1 VYALICLKE
10 QATSRINE
18 PGSSIVN
25 EPGSFLQGSRMSAVK
40 SGSASK
46 KKSKD
51 RNGAKSAPAIERR
64 NRTSFNARSVLL
76 AFVLFSSG
84 AASLI
89 YQMLWIKQLSLV
101 VGAEVYSVTIA
112 VSAFFAG
119 LALGGMYFGRWA
131 DRLTRPFLIYPY
143 LEAGIAVL
151 SVATTVALYHS
162 SFLFAAIE
170 IRAGLLAWCLPF
182 FLVGAPAFLMGGTL
196 PVAIRLWMF
205 GTERIA
211 EAGGSVYASNTAGG
225 IAGALLSTFVFLPHF
240 GVHGTAYA
248 AAALNLGAAAGAIAL
263 NRHSHKEQNA
273 PETLDSQALTRPAL
287 FALALYAMAGGIA
300 LGYEVVWSQ
309 AIVQFLSTR
318 SFAFSIVLAT
328 YLAGLAAG
336 STLYVRFADRLSD
349 AWGTFGFL
357 ISAAGFIALLEIAS
371 LSVWQLRIQA
381 IVGNMTLSTT
391 GSEFASM
398 CARFLIAA
406 LGIVFVPSV
415 LLGAAFPAALRLVT
429 RKHSVGRD
437 VGAVIALNTGGG
449 IVGTLV
455 TGFFLVPTFG
465 LVRTLAILAIAAGA
479 LGFCAVLRG
488 SMVRPSMR
496 WTVLVIG
503 FITVAIA
510 VITPAD
516 RMGRLL
522 ASTRG
527 GGRLTFYK
535 ESAGSTVAVLKQASG
550 HHTLRRLY
558 IQGVS
563 NSGDAMPSLRYM
575 RLQALLPLIIHTGEP
590 RSALVI
596 GFGTGITAGGLL
608 QYPQL
613 QTRVC
618 AELLPAVVQAGSSFE
633 GNFGAASDPRL
644 QIRVR
649 DGRKELVQSTER
661 YDLITLEPPPP
672 SAAGVVNLYSSDF
685 YRLAAKRLEPNG
697 LVAQWLP
704 LATQND
710 ADTRSLMRSF
720 LDVFPYATLWST
732 ELHEM
737 LLVGSLSAIE
747 LNPQEIARRFNQPTV
762 ASSLQEV
769 GVRSPAALL
778 ATWMMDQDGMKRYVG
793 DAPAVTDDSPSIE
806 YAASV
811 HSGEIK
817 SVLPKLLAHRT
828 VPPVHSADSA
838 FLSEIQEQ
846 QASLFGFYDAGIAAY
861 DGNRDLWQVTI
872 AKLLQH
878 DRTNPY
884 YNWILGDTR

>member
-1 VYALICLKE
+1 
-10 QATSRINE
+10 
-18 PGSSIVN
+18 
-25 EPGSFLQGSRMSAVK
+25 MSAVK

-46 KKSKD
+46 KKLKD
-51 RNGAKSAPAIERR
+51 RSGGKSAPAIERR
-64 NRTSFNARSVLL
+64 NPSSFNARSVLL
-76 AFVLFSSG
+76 AFVLFLSG
-84 AASLI
+84 TASLI
-89 YQMLWIKQLSLV
+89 YQVLWIKQLSLV

-119 LALGGMYFGRWA
+119 LAFGSAYFGRWA
-131 DRLTRPFLIYPY
+131 DRLTQPFLVYPW

-151 SVATTVALYHS
+151 GVATTIALSHS
-162 SFLFAAIE
+162 SSLFAAIE
-170 IRAGLLAWCLPF
+170 IRAGLLAWCLPL

-196 PVAIRLWMF
+196 PIAVRFCMF

-211 EAGGSVYASNTAGG
+211 EAGGNVYASNTAGG
-225 IAGALLSTFVFLPHF
+225 IAGALLSTFAFLPHF

-248 AAALNLGAAAGAIAL
+248 AAALNLAAAAGAIAL
-263 NRHSHKEQNA
+263 SRHSHKQQNA
-273 PETLDSQALTRPAL
+273 LEASVFPRLTSPAL
-287 FALALYAMAGGIA
+287 FALALYAFAGAVA

-336 STLYVRFADRLSD
+336 SALYVRFADRFSD
-349 AWGTFGFL
+349 ALGTFGLL
-357 ISAAGFIALLEIAS
+357 ISAAGLVALLEIAS

-381 IVGNMTLSTT
+381 VVGSMTLSAT
-391 GSEFASM
+391 GSDFMSM
-398 CARFLIAA
+398 CARFFVAA
-406 LGIVFVPSV
+406 LGIVFVPTL

-429 RKHSVGRD
+429 RQHAAGRD
-437 VGAVIALNTGGG
+437 VGTVIALNTVGG

-455 TGFFLVPTFG
+455 TGFFLVPTIG
-465 LVRTLAILAIAAGA
+465 LVRTLAVLAIAAAA
-479 LGFCAVLRG
+479 LGISAVLRG
-488 SMVRPSMR
+488 SMASPSTR
-496 WTVLVIG
+496 WTVLAIG
-503 FITVAIA
+503 FVTVAIA
-510 VITPAD
+510 VITPPD
-516 RMGRLL
+516 RLGRLL

-535 ESAGSTVAVLKQASG
+535 ESTGSTIAVLKQVSG

-558 IQGVS
+558 IQGIS

-575 RLQALLPLIIHTGEP
+575 RLQALLPLIIHTGAP

-633 GNFGAASDPRL
+633 GNFSAASDPRL

-685 YRLAAKRLEPNG
+685 YKLAARRLEPNG

-720 LDVFPYATLWST
+720 IDVFPYATLWST

-737 LLVGSLSAIE
+737 LLVGSLSPIE
-747 LNPQEIARRFNQPTV
+747 LNPQEITWRFNQPTV
-762 ASSLQEV
+762 ASSLQEI
-769 GVRSPAALL
+769 GIKSPAALL
-778 ATWMMDQDGMKRYVG
+778 ATWMMDQEGVKRYVG
-793 DAPAVTDDSPSIE
+793 DVPAVTDNKPSIE
-806 YAASV
+806 YTSWV
-811 HSGEIK
+811 RPGEIK
-817 SVLPKLLAHRT
+817 SVLPKLLALRT
-828 VPPVHSADSA
+828 PPPVIGTDSKL
-838 FLSEIQEQ
+838 LSEIQEQ
-846 QASLFGFYDAGIAAY
+846 QDSLFSFYAAGLAAY
-861 DGNRDLWQVTI
+861 NGDRDLWQTTI
-872 AKLLQH
+872 ANVLQH
-878 DRTNPY
+878 DHDNPY
-884 YNWILGDTR
+884 YLWVLGDDQQ

>member
-1 VYALICLKE
+1 
-10 QATSRINE
+10 
-18 PGSSIVN
+18 
-25 EPGSFLQGSRMSAVK
+25 MSAVK

-51 RNGAKSAPAIERR
+51 RSIGKPNPAI
-64 NRTSFNARSVLL
+64 NRPNRIYFNARRILFVSVLFL
-76 AFVLFSSG
+76 SG
-84 AASLI
+84 TASLI
-89 YQMLWIKQLSLV
+89 YQVLWVKQLSLV
-101 VGAEVYSVTIA
+101 VGAEVYSVTTA

-119 LALGGMYFGRWA
+119 LAFGGAYFGRRA
-131 DRLTRPFLIYPY
+131 DRLTQPFLVYPW

-151 SVATTVALYHS
+151 SVATTVALCHS
-162 SFLFAAIE
+162 SSLFAAIE
-170 IRAGLLAWCLPF
+170 TRASLLAWCLPF

-196 PVAIRLWMF
+196 PIAVRFWMF

-248 AAALNLGAAAGAIAL
+248 AAALDLGAAAGAIAL
-263 NRHSHKEQNA
+263 NRHSHKKQNA
-273 PETLDSQALTRPAL
+273 TETLDSQALTRPAF
-287 FALALYAMAGGIA
+287 FALTLYAIAGSVA

-328 YLAGLAAG
+328 YLAGLAVG
-336 STLYVRFADRLSD
+336 SALYVRFADRLSD
-349 AWGTFGFL
+349 AWGTFGLL

-371 LSVWQLRIQA
+371 LSIWQLRIQT
-381 IVGNMTLSTT
+381 IIGNVTLSAT

-398 CARFLIAA
+398 CTRFLIAA
-406 LGIVFVPSV
+406 VGIVFVPTV

-429 RKHSVGRD
+429 RTHAAGRD
-437 VGAVIALNTGGG
+437 VGTVIALNTAGG

-465 LVRTLAILAIAAGA
+465 LVRTLAILAITAAA
-479 LGFCAVLRG
+479 LGFSAVLRG
-488 SMVRPSMR
+488 SMVSSSMR
-496 WTVLVIG
+496 WTVLAIG
-503 FITVAIA
+503 FVTVAIA
-510 VITPAD
+510 VITPPD

-535 ESAGSTVAVLKQASG
+535 ESTGSTVAVLKQVSG

-608 QYPQL
+608 QYPHL

-633 GNFGAASDPRL
+633 GNFNAASDPRL
-644 QIRVR
+644 QIRIR
-649 DGRKELVQSTER
+649 DGRKELVRSTQR

-685 YRLAAKRLEPNG
+685 YKLAAKRLEPNG
-697 LVAQWLP
+697 LIAQWLP

-737 LLVGSLSAIE
+737 LLVGSMSPIE
-747 LNPQEIARRFNQPTV
+747 LNPQEITKRFNQPTV
-762 ASSLQEV
+762 VSSLQEV
-769 GVRSPAALL
+769 GVKSPAALL
-778 ATWMMDQDGMKRYVG
+778 ATWMMDQEGVKHYVG
-793 DAPAVTDDSPSIE
+793 DAPAVTDNNPSIE
-806 YAASV
+806 YAAWV
-811 HSGEIK
+811 RPGAIQ
-817 SVLPKLLAHRT
+817 SVLPKLLALRT
-828 VPPVHSADSA
+828 PPPVRSADSS

-861 DGNRDLWQVTI
+861 NGDRDLWQATI
-872 AKLLQH
+872 ANVLQH
-878 DRTNPY
+878 DHDNPY
-884 YNWILGDTR
+884 YLWVLGDDQQ

>member
-1 VYALICLKE
+1 
-10 QATSRINE
+10 
-18 PGSSIVN
+18 
-25 EPGSFLQGSRMSAVK
+25 MSAVK

-51 RNGAKSAPAIERR
+51 RSIGKPNPAI
-64 NRTSFNARSVLL
+64 NRPNRIYFNARRILFVSVLFL
-76 AFVLFSSG
+76 SG
-84 AASLI
+84 TASLI
-89 YQMLWIKQLSLV
+89 YQVLWVKQLSLV

-119 LALGGMYFGRWA
+119 LAFGGAYFGRWA
-131 DRLTRPFLIYPY
+131 DRLTRPLLVYPY

-196 PVAIRLWMF
+196 PIAIRFWMF
-205 GTERIA
+205 GTERVA
-211 EAGGSVYASNTAGG
+211 EVGGSVYASNTAGG

-273 PETLDSQALTRPAL
+273 PETLDSKALTSPAL
-287 FALALYAMAGGIA
+287 FALALYALAGGVA

-336 STLYVRFADRLSD
+336 SALYVRFADRLSD
-349 AWGTFGFL
+349 AWGTFGLL
-357 ISAAGFIALLEIAS
+357 ISAAGFVALLEIAS

-381 IVGNMTLSTT
+381 IFGNMTLSAT
-391 GSEFASM
+391 GSEFASI
-398 CARFLIAA
+398 CVRFFIAA
-406 LGIVFVPSV
+406 LGVVFVPTV
-415 LLGAAFPAALRLVT
+415 LLGAAFPSALRLIT
-429 RKHSVGRD
+429 REYAVGRD
-437 VGAVIALNTGGG
+437 VGTVIALNTTGG
-449 IVGTLV
+449 IAGTLL
-455 TGFFLVPTFG
+455 TGFVLVPTLG
-465 LVRTLAILAIAAGA
+465 LVRTLAVLAIVAAA
-479 LGFCAVLRG
+479 LGVSAVLRG
-488 SMVRPSMR
+488 SMVSSSMR
-496 WTVLVIG
+496 WTVLAIG
-503 FITVAIA
+503 FVTVAVA
-510 VITPAD
+510 VITPPD
-516 RMGRLL
+516 RLGRLL

-535 ESAGSTVAVLKQASG
+535 ESTGYTVAVLKQASG

-575 RLQALLPLIIHTGEP
+575 RLHALLPLIIHTGEP

-618 AELLPAVVQAGSSFE
+618 AELLPSVVQAGSLFQ

-649 DGRKELVQSTER
+649 DGRRELVQSSER

-685 YRLAAKRLEPNG
+685 YKLAAKRLEFNG

-704 LATQND
+704 LTTQND
-710 ADTRSLMRSF
+710 ADTRSLVRSF

-737 LLVGSLSAIE
+737 LLVGSLSPIK
-747 LNPQEIARRFNQPTV
+747 LDPQEITRRFNQSPVT
-762 ASSLQEV
+762 ASLQEV
-769 GVRSPAALL
+769 GVKSPAALL
-778 ATWMMDQDGMKRYVG
+778 ATWVMDQEGLKRYVG
-793 DAPAVTDDSPSIE
+793 NAAAVTDNDPHVE
-806 YAASV
+806 YAAWV
-811 HSGEIK
+811 HPKEIK
-817 SVLPKLLAHRT
+817 SVLPELLALRT
-828 VPPVHSADSA
+828 VPPVRGADSA
-838 FLSEIQEQ
+838 LLSEIQGEQ
-846 QASLFGFYDAGIAAY
+846 ESLFGFYAAGIAAY
-861 DGNRDLWQVTI
+861 NGNRDLWQATI
-872 AKLLQH
+872 ANVLQH
-878 DRTNPY
+878 DPDNPY
-884 YNWILGDTR
+884 YRWILGESR